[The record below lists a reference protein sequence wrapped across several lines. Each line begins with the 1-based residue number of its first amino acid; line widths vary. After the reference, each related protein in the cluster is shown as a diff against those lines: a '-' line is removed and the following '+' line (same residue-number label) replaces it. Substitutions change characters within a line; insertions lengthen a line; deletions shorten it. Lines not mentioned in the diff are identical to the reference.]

1 MGFPTAQ
8 ASLLNVAAD
17 ASFNSGVYA
26 IGSSFG
32 IMSVKNYA
40 DRFCRFKTKKATYET
55 GIS

>member
-26 IGSSFG
+26 IGSSLIFL
-32 IMSVKNYA
+32 MSVMMEDLINSFRLQN
-40 DRFCRFKTKKATYET
+40 D
-55 GIS
+55 